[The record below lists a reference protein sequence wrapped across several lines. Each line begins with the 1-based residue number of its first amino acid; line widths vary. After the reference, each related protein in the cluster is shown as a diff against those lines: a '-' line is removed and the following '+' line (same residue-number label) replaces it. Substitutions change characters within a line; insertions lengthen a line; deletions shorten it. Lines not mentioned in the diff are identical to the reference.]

1 MRGPRAKTLFKA
13 QELTQDLSQKDE
25 IKNSSASSELMKM
38 QLVSS
43 SAFRRL
49 SDVCGDIWLAGAY
62 TNNRGRHRCREEA
75 GSGRAGGQAGEV
87 RRQEAGERKEGGS
100 LGDVRLESMSA
111 SSFGSVIKK
120 RINERQTRTLL
131 RVPQQLASPGKV
143 CAAAAAQ
150 EGAQCGRAVP
160 HVDSL
165 SLRIRLQLRELPTQ
179 FTAYRPKIPPFHFF
193 FSPGSHLH
201 LSVG

>member
-1 MRGPRAKTLFKA
+1 
-13 QELTQDLSQKDE
+13 
-25 IKNSSASSELMKM
+25 MKM

-43 SAFRRL
+43 SGFRRL

-75 GSGRAGGQAGEV
+75 GSGRAADEV

-143 CAAAAAQ
+143 CAAADAQ
-150 EGAQCGRAVP
+150 EGAECGRAVP
-160 HVDSL
+160 HIDSL

-193 FSPGSHLH
+193 SRRLAPSPQCELASSGL
-201 LSVG
+201 VI

>member
-1 MRGPRAKTLFKA
+1 
-13 QELTQDLSQKDE
+13 
-25 IKNSSASSELMKM
+25 MKK

-43 SAFRRL
+43 SGFRRL
-49 SDVCGDIWLAGAY
+49 SDVCGDIWLAGTY
-62 TNNRGRHRCREEA
+62 TNKRGRHRCREEA
-75 GSGRAGGQAGEV
+75 GSGRAGGRAADEV

-143 CAAAAAQ
+143 CAAADAQ
-150 EGAQCGRAVP
+150 EGAEYGRAVP
-160 HVDSL
+160 LIDSL
-165 SLRIRLQLRELPTQ
+165 SLRIRLHLRELPTQ

-193 FSPGSHLH
+193 SRRLAPSPQCGLAS
-201 LSVG
+201 SGFVI